1 MTKPCTR
8 NTSKKHEAEAW
19 DGCRP
24 HEPHADGGSTKL
36 TTAVHNRRRQKCDGI
51 LLGTV
56 YNMQPP
62 ILLLSRTVRHAQ
74 PTQTSYACLSSAGQ
88 SLSQAMPAPQ
98 HVYSSCIDNCSPARL
113 AWTVIGWSAWLRIS
127 NIPLLRQSRR
137 EKLEQ
142 RGGIGL
148 GALCG
153 NCK

>member
-1 MTKPCTR
+1 MGAGRTNHTPMVEARSSQQPC
-8 NTSKKHEAEAW
+8 
-19 DGCRP
+19 
-24 HEPHADGGSTKL
+24 
-36 TTAVHNRRRQKCDGI
+36 TTAVVKNVMVFCWGQYTTCS
-51 LLGTV
+51 LQFYYCLE
-56 YNMQPP
+56 
-62 ILLLSRTVRHAQ
+62 LSATHK